1 MVSMRGFFIFAAMT
15 AAVLCGCS
23 AHEPHAGEIAGN
35 AAKLYY
41 DWLAEGKYDAY
52 VDGFYR
58 PDSIPGSYREQLITN
73 AKMFAAQH
81 REERGGIASV
91 RLLRASADT
100 ARHVGSAYLLLC
112 YGDST
117 KEEIV
122 VPMVEHKGV
131 WMMR

>member
-1 MVSMRGFFIFAAMT
+1 MRNFIFSLMFSAVFFCACGSKGPDASEVAGRAAM
-15 AAVLCGCS
+15 
-23 AHEPHAGEIAGN
+23 I
-35 AAKLYY
+35 YY
-41 DWLAEGKYDAY
+41 GYLLEGKYDAY

-58 PDSIPGSYREQLITN
+58 PDSIPGSYRDQLVTN
-73 AKMFAAQH
+73 ARMFAAQQH
-81 REERGGIASV
+81 DMRGGIAGVSF
-91 RLLRASADT
+91 LRATADT
-100 ARHVGSAYLLLC
+100 AHHVARAFLLLS

>member
-52 VDGFYR
+52 VD
-58 PDSIPGSYREQLITN
+58 DSTVPTASP
-73 AKMFAAQH
+73 AP
-81 REERGGIASV
+81 IASN
-91 RLLRASADT
+91 S
-100 ARHVGSAYLLLC
+100 
-112 YGDST
+112 
-117 KEEIV
+117 
-122 VPMVEHKGV
+122 
-131 WMMR
+131 